1 MYGATWQF
9 NQAIRVRNGDLVA
22 GFANPKY
29 LFEVEPSLCLKA
41 AIDQYTFLL
50 TFSCSSSLLKSSG
63 TAQFGTC
70 DRTGWAPFHYYLP
83 AACFQTICSFNQ
95 SSYTLCQLSVSGG

>member
-29 LFEVEPSLCLKA
+29 LFEVEATAVLE
-41 AIDQYTFLL
+41 
-50 TFSCSSSLLKSSG
+50 SS
-63 TAQFGTC
+63 
-70 DRTGWAPFHYYLP
+70 D
-83 AACFQTICSFNQ
+83 
-95 SSYTLCQLSVSGG
+95 